1 MMERVNKILRHPVFA
16 EHLARLETLE
26 QARIFCR
33 HGLPHLLDV
42 ARMMWIAA
50 LERQLPLSR
59 EGGYAA
65 ALLHDL
71 GRVEQMEAGIPHHQ
85 ASAGLAARILP
96 DAGFCGE
103 EIALIQDAIASHRS
117 DGGENNL
124 GQLLYWADKKSRA
137 CWVCP
142 AKNECNWPDEK
153 KNREITR

>member
-1 MMERVNKILRHPVFA
+1 MMDRVNKILEHPVFS
-16 EHLARLETLE
+16 EHLTRLETLE
-26 QARIFCR
+26 QTRCFCR

-50 LERQLPLSR
+50 LEQQLPLNR
-59 EGGYAA
+59 EVVYAA

-71 GRVEQMEAGIPHHQ
+71 GRVEQLETGLPHHQ
-85 ASAGLAARILP
+85 ASVQLTMRILP

-103 EIALIQDAIASHRS
+103 EIAQIQDAIASHRS
-117 DGGENNL
+117 DGGENRL

-142 AKNECNWPDEK
+142 AKDGCHWPDEK
-153 KNREITR
+153 KNWEITR

>member
-1 MMERVNKILRHPVFA
+1 MDRVNELMRHPVFS
-16 EHLARLETLE
+16 EHLTRLDTLE

-59 EGGYAA
+59 EVVYAT

-71 GRVEQMEAGIPHHQ
+71 GRVEQIEAGIPHHQ
-85 ASAGLAARILP
+85 ASAQLAARILP
-96 DAGFCGE
+96 DAGFE
-103 EIALIQDAIASHRS
+103 AKEITLIQDAIASHRS
-117 DGGENNL
+117 DGGENIL

-137 CWVCP
+137 CWMCP
-142 AKNECNWPDEK
+142 AKGECNWPDEK
-153 KNREITR
+153 KNWEITR

>member
-1 MMERVNKILRHPVFA
+1 MDSVNDILRHPVFS
-16 EHLARLETLE
+16 EHLTRLDTLE
-26 QARIFCR
+26 QTRYFCR

-59 EGGYAA
+59 EVVYAT

-71 GRVEQMEAGIPHHQ
+71 GRVEQIEEGIPHHQ
-85 ASAGLAARILP
+85 ASAQLVARILP
-96 DAGFCGE
+96 DAGFNDA
-103 EIALIQDAIASHRS
+103 EIALIQAAIASHRS

-124 GQLLYWADKKSRA
+124 GQLLYWADKKCRA

-142 AKNECNWPDEK
+142 AKEECNWPDEK
-153 KNREITR
+153 KNLEITR

>member
-1 MMERVNKILRHPVFA
+1 MDRVNEILRHPVFS
-16 EHLARLETLE
+16 EHLTRLDTLE

-59 EGGYAA
+59 EVVYAT

-71 GRVEQMEAGIPHHQ
+71 GRVEQIEEGIPHHQ
-85 ASAGLAARILP
+85 ASAQLAARILP
-96 DAGFCGE
+96 DAGFGEE
-103 EIALIQDAIASHRS
+103 EIALIQAAIASHRS

-124 GQLLYWADKKSRA
+124 GRLLYWADKKSRA
-137 CWVCP
+137 CRMCP
-142 AKNECNWPDEK
+142 AKDECNWPDEK
-153 KNREITR
+153 KNWEITR

>member
-1 MMERVNKILRHPVFA
+1 MDRVNEILGHPVFSA
-16 EHLARLETLE
+16 HLNKLETLE
-26 QARIFCR
+26 QTRYFCR

-59 EGGYAA
+59 EVVYAT

-71 GRVEQMEAGIPHHQ
+71 GRVEQIEEGIPHHQ
-85 ASAGLAARILP
+85 ASAQLAARILP
-96 DAGFCGE
+96 DAGFGE
-103 EIALIQDAIASHRS
+103 VEIAQIQAAIASHRS

-137 CWVCP
+137 CWMCP
-142 AKNECNWPDEK
+142 AKEECNWPDEK
-153 KNREITR
+153 KNWEITR

>member
-1 MMERVNKILRHPVFA
+1 MDKVNEILRHPVFS
-16 EHLARLETLE
+16 EHLNKLETLE
-26 QARIFCR
+26 QTRYFCR

-59 EGGYAA
+59 EVVYAT

-71 GRVEQMEAGIPHHQ
+71 GRVEQIEEGIPHHQ
-85 ASAGLAARILP
+85 ASAQLAARILP
-96 DAGFCGE
+96 DAGFGE
-103 EIALIQDAIASHRS
+103 EEMALIQAAIASHRS

-137 CWVCP
+137 CWMCP
-142 AKNECNWPDEK
+142 AKDECNWPDEK
-153 KNREITR
+153 KNWEITR

>member
-1 MMERVNKILRHPVFA
+1 MERVNSILRHPVFS

-59 EGGYAA
+59 EVVYAA

-71 GRVEQMEAGIPHHQ
+71 GRVEQIEAGTPHHQ
-85 ASAGLAARILP
+85 ASAQLAARILP
-96 DAGFCGE
+96 DAGFGEE
-103 EIALIQDAIASHRS
+103 EIALIQAAIASHRS
-117 DGGENNL
+117 DGGENRL

-137 CWVCP
+137 CWMCP
-142 AKNECNWPDEK
+142 AKDECNWPDEK
-153 KNREITR
+153 KNWEITR

>member
-1 MMERVNKILRHPVFA
+1 MDRVNDILRHPVFS
-16 EHLARLETLE
+16 EHLTRLETLE
-26 QARIFCR
+26 QTRYFCR

-59 EGGYAA
+59 EMVYAT

-71 GRVEQMEAGIPHHQ
+71 GRVEQIEAGTPHHQ
-85 ASAGLAARILP
+85 ASAQLAARILP
-96 DAGFCGE
+96 DAGFGE
-103 EIALIQDAIASHRS
+103 VEIAQIQAAIASHRS

-137 CWVCP
+137 CRMCP
-142 AKNECNWPDEK
+142 AKDECNWPDEK
-153 KNREITR
+153 KNWKITR

>member
-1 MMERVNKILRHPVFA
+1 MMDRVNEIVRHPVFS
-16 EHLARLETLE
+16 EHLTRLKMLE
-26 QARIFCR
+26 QTRIFCR
-33 HGLPHLLDV
+33 HSLPHLLDV

-50 LERQLPLSR
+50 LERQLPLKR
-59 EGGYAA
+59 DVVYAA

-85 ASAGLAARILP
+85 ASAQLAARILP

-103 EIALIQDAIASHRS
+103 EIALIQAAIAAHRS
-117 DGGENNL
+117 DDGENSL

>member
-1 MMERVNKILRHPVFA
+1 MDRVNDILRHPVFSA
-16 EHLARLETLE
+16 RLARLEALE
-26 QARIFCR
+26 QTRYFCR

-59 EGGYAA
+59 EVVYAT

-71 GRVEQMEAGIPHHQ
+71 GRVEQIEAGIPHHQ
-85 ASAGLAARILP
+85 ASAQLAARILP
-96 DAGFCGE
+96 DAGFGE
-103 EIALIQDAIASHRS
+103 VEIAQIQAAIASHRS

-137 CWVCP
+137 CWMCP
-142 AKNECNWPDEK
+142 AKDECNWPDEK
-153 KNREITR
+153 KNWEITR